1 MNNNLTE
8 IIFLLDRSG
17 SMAGLESDTVG
28 GFNAFVKKQA
38 ELPGETILTTVLFDD
53 EYEVL
58 WNGIKARNVKLTE
71 DEYYVRG
78 STALLDAIGKTI
90 LDVGYRLAK
99 TSEDRKPGKVIFVI
113 TTDGMENASREFTYG
128 KVKELIRHQQE
139 KYRWEFIFM
148 GANIDVA
155 READSLG
162 INLENSFSFEASE
175 KGIESM
181 YDMVSESI
189 TEKRMKGVYDDENL

>member
-28 GFNAFVKKQA
+28 GFNAFVKKQS
-38 ELPGETILTTVLFDD
+38 ELAGETILTTVVFDD

-58 WNGIKARNVKLTE
+58 WNGIDAREAKLTE

-78 STALLDAIGKTI
+78 TTALLDAVGKTI

-99 TSEDRKPGKVIFVI
+99 TNEDRRPGKVIFVI
-113 TTDGMENASREFTYG
+113 TTDGMENASSEFTYG
-128 KVKELIRHQQE
+128 KVKELIQHQQE
-139 KYRWEFIFM
+139 RYNWEFIFM
-148 GANIDVA
+148 GANIDVV
-155 READSLG
+155 REAGSLG
-162 INLENSFSFEASE
+162 INVENSFKFEASE
-175 KGIESM
+175 KGIENM
-181 YDMVSESI
+181 YEMVSESI
-189 TEKRMKGVYDDENL
+189 MEKRMKGVYDDENL